1 MSTLVPFRRHPKLS
15 DRFRSILALWS
26 LPALLFGFLC
36 ILVLFAAVLAAFFR
50 YAEDGDLH
58 SYGFWLRQSV
68 LLLSGLATTTT
79 QSDETGVHAGAQLVA
94 ALGGLIIP
102 ALVLGTV
109 VFKGFVKDRVFV
121 TRAKLALLPPQA
133 VTFQADDVY
142 RWLAFRVYS
151 STRLQLVN
159 LKFEAFARVVGESP
173 TGTSTVTNVK
183 LKLYKEH
190 WPVALTH
197 VPYTLYS
204 PLRREDIDGEGED
217 ALLVRVADE
226 NGNEH
231 ELDEGCDIL
240 LIVTGNVPELGTDLI
255 ESHWFRADTDISDAG
270 FGEIAVDYPDD
281 RKTWKASRKWKDWSQ
296 FDEPQQ

>member
-1 MSTLVPFRRHPKLS
+1 MSTLVPFRIHHPKQR

-26 LPALLFGFLC
+26 LPWLLFAFLC
-36 ILVLFAAVLAAFFR
+36 LLVAVAAVLAASFAFT
-50 YAEDGDLH
+50 EDGDRH
-58 SYGFWLRQSV
+58 SYWFWLQQSV

-79 QSDETGVHAGAQLVA
+79 QAEETGVHAAAQLA
-94 ALGGLIIP
+94 GALGGLIIP

-121 TRAKLALLPPQA
+121 TRAKLALLPPEA
-133 VTFQADDVY
+133 VTIQAPDVY

-159 LKFEAFARVVGESP
+159 LKFEAFARVEGESP

-197 VPYTLYS
+197 VPYTLYT
-204 PLRREDIDGEGED
+204 PLQRHHIEGEGHD
-217 ALLVRVADE
+217 ALVVRVPDE
-226 NGNEH
+226 NGNDH

-240 LIVTGNVPELGTDLI
+240 LIVTGNVPELGTDMI
-255 ESHWFRADTDISDAG
+255 ESHWFRTDTDVSDAP
-270 FGEIAVDYPDD
+270 FGEIAVNYPDN
-281 RKTWKASRKWKDWSQ
+281 RKTWKGSRKWKDWSQ
-296 FDEPQQ
+296 FDEPH